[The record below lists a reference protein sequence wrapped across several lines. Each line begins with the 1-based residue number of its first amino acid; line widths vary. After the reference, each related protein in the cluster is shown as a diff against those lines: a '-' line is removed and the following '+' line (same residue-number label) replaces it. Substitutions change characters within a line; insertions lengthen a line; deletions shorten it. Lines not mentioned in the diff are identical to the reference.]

1 MEPADSILGPQHPVE
16 RSTLMAIVAGGLLA
30 MAPLRAI
37 VRLAAPT
44 TLVMLVAAA
53 SNVLYTYFVSRLGAE
68 ALAAVSLVFPI
79 SLLAITAMGGGLG
92 SGVSSAVAR
101 AIGAGRRTEAI
112 AIGEQALT
120 LAAVFGIGFA
130 LAILLGAPAIFSVMG
145 GRGGVLDKATLFARV
160 LFGGAA
166 ITFVVSMLDSVLRGE
181 GNVRV
186 PAIWSSTSLTLQMAL
201 TPLFM
206 FAGGLGLVGAPLAT
220 LTGQLLA
227 GIPRAR
233 YVFGGGS
240 VVRLSPR
247 PRAPAWGPAREIL
260 RVGVPVSLATT
271 LSQIGIMV
279 LTGVV
284 ARLGEAHLAAYGL
297 GTRLDFLL
305 LSFGFGVGTALLTL
319 VGMATGARRPE
330 QVSAYVVRA
339 GAIVVALLAVPGALL
354 AWRPSLWLGLFTT
367 DPGIHAVGTQ
377 YLRIIGPS
385 YPFMGLAMVVS
396 FAFQGIGRATAP
408 LVWMAVRVA
417 AVVGT
422 SLVCTQWLGM
432 ADRAV
437 FMAVAAGN
445 VLSSLVMVA
454 LFAHVHRAAVV

>member
-16 RSTLMAIVAGGLLA
+16 RRTLMAIVAGGLLA

-92 SGVSSAVAR
+92 SGVSSAV
-101 AIGAGRRTEAI
+101 
-112 AIGEQALT
+112 
-120 LAAVFGIGFA
+120 A

-206 FAGGLGLVGAPLAT
+206 FAGGLGLVVAPLAT

-330 QVSAYVVRA
+330 QVNAYVVRA

-354 AWRPSLWLGLFTT
+354 AWRPSLWLGPFTS
-367 DPGIHAVGTQ
+367 DPGILAVGSQ

-385 YPFMGLAMVVS
+385 YPFMG
-396 FAFQGIGRATAP
+396 
-408 LVWMAVRVA
+408 
-417 AVVGT
+417 
-422 SLVCTQWLGM
+422 
-432 ADRAV
+432 
-437 FMAVAAGN
+437 
-445 VLSSLVMVA
+445 
-454 LFAHVHRAAVV
+454 

>member
-112 AIGEQALT
+112 
-120 LAAVFGIGFA
+120 GIGFA

-186 PAIWSSTSLTLQMAL
+186 PAIWSTTSLMLQMAL

-271 LSQIGIMV
+271 L
-279 LTGVV
+279 
-284 ARLGEAHLAAYGL
+284 
-297 GTRLDFLL
+297 
-305 LSFGFGVGTALLTL
+305 
-319 VGMATGARRPE
+319 
-330 QVSAYVVRA
+330 
-339 GAIVVALLAVPGALL
+339 
-354 AWRPSLWLGLFTT
+354 
-367 DPGIHAVGTQ
+367 
-377 YLRIIGPS
+377 
-385 YPFMGLAMVVS
+385 
-396 FAFQGIGRATAP
+396 
-408 LVWMAVRVA
+408 
-417 AVVGT
+417 
-422 SLVCTQWLGM
+422 
-432 ADRAV
+432 
-437 FMAVAAGN
+437 
-445 VLSSLVMVA
+445 
-454 LFAHVHRAAVV
+454 